1 MVKTGKHKRARGFT
15 LVEVLVAGA
24 VGLVILASAIGYLVH
39 RSRVDAREKQLAR
52 LKRDASLLL
61 GQLERELRQA
71 GLGRPTRTRLEGD
84 QELFPGPLLAASATG
99 LAFVADLPRPDASL
113 NGLSSFAA
121 NQAVPPLPSG
131 GVALLNELNGGCD
144 VDASSFSACRTDE
157 ASLLLPAPGADC
169 AGSSGGAPSCP
180 WGLRK
185 YRPDEWLVLVDGRGR
200 WTQRRVDDDLFRG
213 AGGRYALVLDSSPPA
228 DFFGGT
234 PNRGWAA
241 SLDRVHYRLSGD
253 AVERKQCWHAYPTP
267 AALAATATPCT
278 LADDGTEWEPL
289 LSTVPAGGLGLRY
302 LDASGAALGPLPLSA
317 EALRRVHRVEVTLR
331 LEAPTPDGVVTHDTF
346 TAVTLRH

>member
-1 MVKTGKHKRARGFT
+1 MRARGFT

-39 RSRVDAREKQLAR
+39 RSRVDTREKALAR
-52 LKRDASLLL
+52 LKRDSSLLL

-84 QELFPGPLLAASATG
+84 NELFPGPLLAASETE
-99 LAFVADLPRPDASL
+99 LTFVADLPRPDASL

-144 VDASSFSACRTDE
+144 VGTSSSSACRTDVS
-157 ASLLLPAPGADC
+157 SLLLSAPGPDC
-169 AGSSGGAPSCP
+169 AGTSGSAPSCP

-185 YRPDEWLVLVDGRGR
+185 YRPREWLVLVDGRGR

-213 AGGRYALVLDSSPPA
+213 SGGRYALVLDTSLPA
-228 DFFGGT
+228 DFFGAT

-253 AVERKQCWHAYPTP
+253 TVERKQCWHSFPSP
-267 AALAATATPCT
+267 AELPGVATPCT
-278 LADDGTEWEPL
+278 LPDDGTEWEPL
-289 LSTVPAGGLGLRY
+289 LSTVPAGGLSLRY
-302 LDASGAALGPLPLSA
+302 LDASGAVLGPLPLSA
-317 EALRRVHRVEVTLR
+317 AALRRVHRVEVVLH
-331 LEAPTPDGVVTHDTF
+331 LEAPTPYGPITHDTF
-346 TAVTLRH
+346 IAVTLRH

>member
-1 MVKTGKHKRARGFT
+1 MVRKRRSRGFT

-84 QELFPGPLLAASATG
+84 QELFPGPLLAASATS
-99 LAFVADLPRPDASL
+99 LTFVADLPRPDASL

-121 NQAVPPLPSG
+121 NQATPPLPTG

-144 VDASSFSACRTDE
+144 VDTSGFSSCRTDE
-157 ASLLLPAPGADC
+157 SSLLLPAPGPDC
-169 AGSSGGAPSCP
+169 AGTPGSAPSCP

-185 YRPDEWLVLVDGRGR
+185 YRPREWLVLVDGRGR
-200 WTQRRVDDDLFRG
+200 WTQRRVHDDLFRG
-213 AGGRYALVLDSSPPA
+213 SGGRYALVLDSSLPA

-241 SLDRVHYRLSGD
+241 SLDRVHYRLSGN
-253 AVERKQCWHAYPTP
+253 AVERKQCWSAFPTP
-267 AALAATATPCT
+267 AELPAAAAPCT
-278 LADDGTEWEPL
+278 LANDGTEWEPL
-289 LSTVPAGGLGLRY
+289 LSSVPASGFRLRY
-302 LDASGAALGPLPLSA
+302 LDASGAVLGPLPLSA
-317 EALRRVHRVEVTLR
+317 AALRRVHRVEVTLH
-331 LEAPTPDGVVTHDTF
+331 LEAPAPDGVVTHDTF
-346 TAVTLRH
+346 TAVTPRH